1 MTDHPCAT
9 CLNWW
14 ECNGVAWGTP
24 DCPKSP
30 EPVREASAPPRPKID
45 PYLYDDKTESGLL
58 EED

>member
-1 MTDHPCAT
+1 MDDHPCGT

-24 DCPKSP
+24 DCPKAAAP
-30 EPVREASAPPRPKID
+30 EPRPVPVIN
-45 PYLYDDKTESGLL
+45 PNIYDDRTTCGLL